1 MNKTTIFV
9 CLGAAAGIS
18 LAVAGNLPER
28 NRTAPSAPVTTSSEA
43 VIEDVF
49 AISDEKSN
57 IPLIGT
63 TWEILMIGDKKISL
77 DQSDAKRP
85 FLLLNKK
92 ESQASG
98 FSGCN
103 RFTGTY
109 KSDATSLKFSSA
121 MAMTRMA
128 CPEMGTETTFM
139 DVLTRAKSWKI
150 EGTTLHLY
158 AADGK
163 PLASFTALSQ

>member
-28 NRTAPSAPVTTSSEA
+28 NRTAPSAPVAASSEA

-49 AISDEKSN
+49 GGTESKSAA
-57 IPLIGT
+57 PLIGT
-63 TWEILMIGDKKISL
+63 TWEALMIDGKEIAFDAPGAKKPSL
-77 DQSDAKRP
+77 I
-85 FLLLNKK
+85 LNEK
-92 ESQASG
+92 ESRASG

-103 RFTGTY
+103 RFNGTY
-109 KSDATSLKFSSA
+109 TSDAKTLSFSSA

-128 CPEMGTETTFM
+128 CPEMGIETAFM
-139 DVLTRAKSWKI
+139 DVLTQTKTWKI
-150 EGTTLHLY
+150 EGTTLHLQT
-158 AADGK
+158 ADGK
-163 PLASFTALSQ
+163 PLATFTATAP